1 MGQLIVKSGFFVKES
16 DGRNTSAICC
26 WIEELTLD
34 LPFSRI
40 YHYYLGNNRMDNN
53 RPRDGDDG
61 EDRTGGD
68 WRSGGGLPPMR
79 DDGRGGGRDDR
90 GGYGGDRD
98 RGKQSQTFCT

>member
-1 MGQLIVKSGFFVKES
+1 
-16 DGRNTSAICC
+16 
-26 WIEELTLD
+26 
-34 LPFSRI
+34 
-40 YHYYLGNNRMDNN
+40 MDNN

-98 RGKQSQTFCT
+98 RGKTFCA

>member
-1 MGQLIVKSGFFVKES
+1 
-16 DGRNTSAICC
+16 
-26 WIEELTLD
+26 
-34 LPFSRI
+34 
-40 YHYYLGNNRMDNN
+40 MDNN

-90 GGYGGDRD
+90 GGGGFGGDRD
-98 RGKQSQTFCT
+98 RGKQTETFVLKTGLT

>member
-1 MGQLIVKSGFFVKES
+1 
-16 DGRNTSAICC
+16 
-26 WIEELTLD
+26 
-34 LPFSRI
+34 
-40 YHYYLGNNRMDNN
+40 MDNN

-90 GGYGGDRD
+90 GGGGYGGDRD
-98 RGKQSQTFCT
+98 RGKQSKNFCT